1 VDYYLLPDGLRW
13 RWLPGKRNKMLEFNE
28 TQHTDRVTLFAEV
41 ILPLGISK
49 NYTYR
54 VPYELNNA
62 VAVGKRVVV
71 QFGKSKMYT
80 AIINDITEVAPER
93 YQAKYLMEVLDDRP
107 VVTEQQLEFWKWLAD
122 YYLCNTGEVM
132 AAALPAALKL
142 ASETR
147 IMLNPDGE
155 IDRSV
160 LHDKE
165 FLIVDALDI
174 QPILTV
180 SDIVKLLGQKIVM
193 PVLKSMFDKNIIH
206 ISEEVS
212 ERYKPR
218 KRSYIKLHS
227 LYQDQDMLRELFV
240 QLERRAPK
248 QADAVLAYIKL
259 AREKKIVSKNDL
271 IEASGAS
278 TSIIKALTD
287 KEILIIEEK
296 NVSRLYYEDNTE
308 FATFELSGI
317 QQDVLDDIQDQ
328 FKQKE
333 VILLHGVT
341 SSGKTEIYIRLVE
354 EAIAA
359 GKQVL
364 YLLPEIALTTHV
376 IERLRKYFGNDIG
389 VYHSRFND
397 NERVEVWQ
405 KVLNHEYK
413 VVLGARSSVF
423 LPFDNLGLVIIDEE
437 HETSYK
443 QFDPAPRYNARDA
456 AIYLANRYQA
466 KVLLGSATP
475 SFESYFNARTK
486 KYGFVELTERF
497 GGVSLPETAVVS
509 ITEEMK
515 RKTMQSHFT
524 SVLMAA
530 IEEAL
535 KNKEQVILFQ
545 NRRGYAPV
553 LVCRVCAFTPRCINC
568 DVSLT
573 YHKSSSHLHCHY
585 CGYKEESL
593 SICPACGSTHLEY
606 KGFGTEKIEDELQV
620 LLPDARIARMDLD
633 TTRARNAYQNLLND
647 LEEKRIDILVGTQ
660 MVAKGLDFSDV
671 TVIGIINADS
681 LLKYPDYRANERSFQ
696 MLAQVSGRAGR
707 RGKQGKVVIQTYNP
721 EHRVIGQVIRND
733 YKELY
738 LTEIEERKSFKY
750 PPFYRIIQMDI
761 KHRDAEKLYHQ
772 AEYLAVELRKHFGD
786 RVIGPEYPLISR
798 IRNFYIKSIMLKFE
812 RDSISIVKVKAVIR
826 DVIQEFQTTKLSK
839 GCIVQPNVDP
849 Y

>member
-1 VDYYLLPDGLRW
+1 
-13 RWLPGKRNKMLEFNE
+13 MLEFAE
-28 TQHTDRVTLFAEV
+28 SHHRTDRLTLFAEV
-41 ILPLGISK
+41 ILPLAISL

-54 VPYELNNA
+54 VPFELNDA

-71 QFGKSKMYT
+71 QFGKSKLYT
-80 AIINDITEVAPER
+80 AIIAAITEVAPER

-107 VVTEQQLEFWKWLAD
+107 VVTAQQLEFWKWMAD

-142 ASETR
+142 ASETK

-155 IDRSV
+155 IDRTQ

-218 KRSYIKLHS
+218 KRSYIKLNP

-240 QLERRAPK
+240 QLERKAPK
-248 QADAVLAYIKL
+248 QADAVLAYVKL
-259 AREKKIVSKNDL
+259 SREQKVVSKNDL
-271 IEASGAS
+271 MEASGAS
-278 TSIIKALTD
+278 AAAIKGLTE
-287 KEILIIEEK
+287 KEIFFIEDV
-296 NVSRLYYEDNTE
+296 NVSRLFYEDFNE
-308 FATFELSGI
+308 AATFNLSEA
-317 QQDVLDDIQDQ
+317 QQSVLQDIQNQ
-328 FKQKE
+328 FKEKE
-333 VILLHGVT
+333 VTLLHGVT

-354 EAIAA
+354 QAIQA

-413 VVLGARSSVF
+413 VVLGARSAVF
-423 LPFDNLGLVIIDEE
+423 LPFDNLGLIIVDEE

-475 SFESYFNARTK
+475 SFESYFNARTQ
-486 KYGFVELTERF
+486 KYGLAELTERF
-497 GGVSLPETAVVS
+497 GGVSLPETEVVS
-509 ITEEMK
+509 ITEETK
-515 RKTMQSHFT
+515 RKIMQSHFT
-524 SVLMAA
+524 SVLMKA
-530 IEEAL
+530 IAEAL
-535 KNKEQVILFQ
+535 ANKEQVILFQ

-593 SICPACGSTHLEY
+593 SSCPACGSAHLEY

-721 EHRVIGQVIRND
+721 EHRVIDQVIRND

-761 KHRDAEKLYHQ
+761 KHKDADKLYHQ

-786 RVIGPEYPLISR
+786 RVIGPEYPLVSR

-812 RDSISIVKVKAVIR
+812 KDGVSIVKVKAIIR
-826 DVIQEFQTTKLSK
+826 DIIQQFQTTKLSK
-839 GCIVQPNVDP
+839 GCIIQPDVDP

>member
-1 VDYYLLPDGLRW
+1 
-13 RWLPGKRNKMLEFNE
+13 MLEFAENR
-28 TQHTDRVTLFAEV
+28 HTNRLTLFAEV
-41 ILPLGISK
+41 ILPLAISK

-54 VPYELNNA
+54 VPFELNDV

-71 QFGKSKMYT
+71 QFGKSKLYT
-80 AIINDITEVAPER
+80 AIIKEITEQAPER
-93 YQAKYLMEVLDDRP
+93 YEAKYLMEVLDNQP
-107 VVTEQQLEFWKWLAD
+107 IVTPQQLEFWKWLAD
-122 YYLCNTGEVM
+122 YYLCHVGEVM

-147 IMLNPDGE
+147 IMLNPDE
-155 IDRSV
+155 AIDRSQ

-165 FLIVDALDI
+165 FLIVDALDL
-174 QPILTV
+174 QPILTI
-180 SDIVKLLGQKIVM
+180 SDIVKLLGQKTVM
-193 PVLKSMFDKNIIH
+193 PMLKSMFDKNIIY

-218 KRSYIKLHS
+218 KRTYIRLNPI
-227 LYQDQDMLRELFV
+227 YQDADQLKALFT

-259 AREKKIVSKNDL
+259 SREQKLVSKNDL
-271 IEASGAS
+271 AEASGAS
-278 TSIIKALTD
+278 AAIIKALTD
-287 KEILIIEEK
+287 KQILIAEDK
-296 NVSRLYYEDNTE
+296 NVSRLYYEDFE
-308 FATFELSGI
+308 SAATFKLNDAQQGALETI
-317 QQDVLDDIQDQ
+317 QQHFQEKDVA
-328 FKQKE
+328 
-333 VILLHGVT
+333 LLHGVT
-341 SSGKTEIYIRLVE
+341 SSGKTQIYIRLVE
-354 EAIAA
+354 GAIQA

-456 AIYLANRYQA
+456 AIYLAGRYRA

-475 SFESYFNARTK
+475 SFETYFNARTG
-486 KYGFVELTERF
+486 KYGFAELTERF
-497 GGVSLPETAVVS
+497 GGVSLPQVEVVS
-509 ITEEMK
+509 ITDETK

-524 SVLMAA
+524 SVLMQAMQTA
-530 IEEAL
+530 IE
-535 KNKEQVILFQ
+535 NKEQVILFQ

-573 YHKSSSHLHCHY
+573 YHKSSSNLHCHY
-585 CGYKEESL
+585 CGYKEDTL
-593 SICPACGSTHLEY
+593 NICPACGSTHLEY

-620 LLPDARIARMDLD
+620 LLPEARIARMDLD
-633 TTRARNAYQNLLND
+633 TTRARNAYQNMLND
-647 LEEKRIDILVGTQ
+647 LEEKRLDILVGTQ

-707 RGKQGKVVIQTYNP
+707 RGKQGRVVIQTYNP
-721 EHRVIGQVIRND
+721 HHRVIDQVIRND

-750 PPFYRIIQMDI
+750 PPFYRIIQMDV
-761 KHRDAEKLYHQ
+761 KHRDAEKLFHQ
-772 AEYLAVELRKHFGD
+772 AEYLANELRKHFGD
-786 RVIGPEYPLISR
+786 RVIGPEFPLISR

-812 RDSISIVKVKAVIR
+812 KDSVSIAKVKTVIR
-826 DVIQEFQTTKLSK
+826 DVIQQFQTTKLSK
-839 GCIVQPNVDP
+839 GCLIQPDVDP

>member
-1 VDYYLLPDGLRW
+1 MVYAGAGCLEREI
-13 RWLPGKRNKMLEFNE
+13 KMLEFNE

-41 ILPLGISK
+41 ILPLAISK

-147 IMLNPDGE
+147 IMLNPDGA

-259 AREKKIVSKNDL
+259 AREQKIVSKNDL
-271 IEASGAS
+271 MEASGAS
-278 TSIIKALTD
+278 ASIIKALTD

>member
-1 VDYYLLPDGLRW
+1 
-13 RWLPGKRNKMLEFNE
+13 MLEFNE

-41 ILPLGISK
+41 VLPLAISK

-54 VPYELNNA
+54 VPYELNNE
-62 VAVGKRVVV
+62 VAIGKRVMV

-80 AIINDITEVAPER
+80 AVINNITEVAPEK

-107 VVTEQQLEFWKWLAD
+107 VVTAQQLEFWKWLAD

-155 IDRSV
+155 IDRSA

-174 QPILTV
+174 QPVLTV
-180 SDIVKLLGQKIVM
+180 SEIVKLLGQKIVM

-218 KRSYIKLHS
+218 KRSYVKLS
-227 LYQDQDMLRELFV
+227 PLYQDQDMLRELFV
-240 QLERRAPK
+240 QLERKAPK

-259 AREKKIVSKNDL
+259 AREQKLISKNDL
-271 IEASGAS
+271 MEASGAS
-278 TSIIKALTD
+278 AATIKALTE
-287 KEILIIEEK
+287 KEVLLIEEK
-296 NVSRLYYEDNTE
+296 NVSRLYYEDNSE
-308 FATFELSGI
+308 FSTFELSHT
-317 QQDVLDDIQDQ
+317 QQAVLEDIQDQ
-328 FKQKE
+328 FKEKE
-333 VILLHGVT
+333 VVLLHGVT

-423 LPFDNLGLVIIDEE
+423 LPFDNLGLVVIDEE

-486 KYGFVELTERF
+486 KYGFAELTERF
-497 GGVSLPETAVVS
+497 SGVSLPQTEVVS

-524 SVLMAA
+524 SVLMHH

-553 LVCRVCAFTPRCINC
+553 LVCRICAFTPRCINC

-573 YHKSSSHLHCHY
+573 YHKSSNHLHCHY
-585 CGYKEESL
+585 CGYKEDSPKV
-593 SICPACGSTHLEY
+593 CPACGSTHLEY
-606 KGFGTEKIEDELQV
+606 KGFGTEKIEDELQI

-707 RGKQGKVVIQTYNP
+707 RDKQGTVIIQTYNP
-721 EHRVIGQVIRND
+721 EHRVIDQVIRND

-738 LTEIEERKSFKY
+738 LTEIEERKGFKY

-839 GCIVQPNVDP
+839 GCIVQPDVDP